1 MKSGSA
7 GYPDRK
13 KAYRGYGAP
22 GLACIGLLL
31 LVVLSGCAKPV
42 GVQRI
47 SPQTSYQLNITNP
60 MGSEELSNGCRT
72 VLHRYNLQGTS
83 VADLQK
89 NIEYLRDLIS
99 KDDRRD
105 IFFAL
110 AELSYLQ
117 GTKLRKS
124 DAEDLRLRAPN
135 VFLQSAVYAYLYLL
149 GDNPEPLPS
158 AYDIRFRQTCDLY
171 NRALWQAFPEN
182 PDHSLNISGGLRTL
196 PGGGRLQLSL
206 KIKTMGWD
214 ITNISGIFPADAYKI
229 HGFAVRNRT
238 PGLGLPL
245 VVRTKKTKE
254 SPNGGALPITGF
266 LRIPAGI
273 DGVSAETTTA
283 ELELYSAFD
292 TTDVEVNGR
301 QVPLETDTTTPLAH
315 ALHYADAWNVGVK
328 RFLSGEQVSNN
339 ILFIQPYKPGRI
351 PVVFVH
357 GTASSPVW
365 WAEMFNTLRA
375 DPHINKKFQFW
386 FYQYN
391 TSNMMAFSAAQMRAT
406 LIDKIHQLDPQLQD
420 PALQDM
426 VVIGHSQGRILTKM
440 SAVHSGDVLWNAVSD
455 KSLEQM
461 DLDPED
467 ENSIR
472 SMLFFEPLPFVKR
485 VVFISTPHRGSYLT
499 KAWVRELIRKIIDIP
514 VSILTVDMD
523 ELQRI
528 TSQMKVAGL
537 LQNKIPTSI
546 DGMSSDNPLL
556 EALADL
562 PLAPGVKGHSI
573 IAVKPGM
580 DIESGNDGVVEYTS
594 AHLPGMES
602 EFIVRDEHS
611 CQGNPFT
618 IEEVRRILL
627 KHIGSD
633 IDKPLPLEKLAQ

>member
-1 MKSGSA
+1 MKSVIA
-7 GYPDRK
+7 RYPNRK
-13 KAYRGYGAP
+13 KAYRCHVAP
-22 GLACIGLLL
+22 AFAFLGLL

-47 SPQTSYQLNITNP
+47 SPETSYQLNITNP

-117 GTKLRKS
+117 GTKIWRS
-124 DAEDLRLRAPN
+124 DAEDIRLRAPN

-149 GDNPEPLPS
+149 GESLEPLPS

-182 PDHSLNISGGLRTL
+182 PDRSLNISGGLRTL

-206 KIKTMGWD
+206 KTKTMGWD
-214 ITNISGIFPADAYKI
+214 MANISGIFPADAYKI

-245 VVRTKKTKE
+245 IVRTKKTKE
-254 SPNGGALPITGF
+254 SPNGGSLPITAF
-266 LRIPAGI
+266 LHIPTGI
-273 DGVSAETTTA
+273 NGVLAETTFA
-283 ELELYSAFD
+283 ELELHSAFD
-292 TTDVEVNGR
+292 TTDIEVNGR
-301 QVPLETDTTTPLAH
+301 QIPLETDTTTPLAYF
-315 ALHYADAWNVGVK
+315 LNDADVWNIGIK
-328 RFLSGEQVSNN
+328 RFLTGEKVNNN
-339 ILFIQPYKPGRI
+339 ILFIEPYKPGRI

-375 DPHINKKFQFW
+375 DPHINKNYQFW

-391 TSNMMAFSAAQMRAT
+391 TSNMMAFSAAQMRT
-406 LIDKIHQLDPQLQD
+406 SLIDKIHQLDPQLQD
-420 PALQDM
+420 RALQDM
-426 VVIGHSQGRILTKM
+426 VVIGHSQGGILTKM

-461 DLDPED
+461 GLDADD
-467 ENSIR
+467 ENSIK

-485 VVFISTPHRGSYLT
+485 VVFISTPHRGSFLT
-499 KAWVRELIRKIIDIP
+499 KDWVRDLIRKIIDIP

-523 ELQRI
+523 EIQRI
-528 TSQMKVAGL
+528 TSQMKFAGL
-537 LQNKIPTSI
+537 VQNKIPTSI
-546 DGMSSDNPLL
+546 DGMSSDNPLIQ
-556 EALADL
+556 ALADL
-562 PLAPGVKGHSI
+562 PLAPGVEGNSI

-602 EFIVRDEHS
+602 EFIVRAEHS

-627 KHIGSD
+627 KHISSD
-633 IDKPLPLEKLAQ
+633 IDKQLLTKKPGQ